1 MLTFFVNYP
10 GNFRFIWF
18 WTKLT
23 LKPWWHMFF
32 LIWKTSKLSNCSW
45 NVIIILTAHHP
56 PPPGHINSTGF
67 LNFYILYK
75 REEPY
80 KKRKVK
86 VLVSLFFLNSGLA
99 IWSLQSHAHTV
110 AHVTTHEN
118 VRWLSWLM
126 RSTTYI
132 SIKHSTGFCRGFV
145 KNSNSNII
153 FCDH

>member
-1 MLTFFVNYP
+1 MNQRKGTNNMLTFFVNYP

-45 NVIIILTAHHP
+45 NVIIILIAHH

-67 LNFYILYK
+67 LSFYILYK
-75 REEPY
+75 REELY

-86 VLVSLFFLNSGLA
+86 VFEFIFSELWSGHLKFPIA
-99 IWSLQSHAHTV
+99 CAHLGTRHHARKRAV
-110 AHVTTHEN
+110 ALMVHEVHN
-118 VRWLSWLM
+118 LHIYKTFYWIL
-126 RSTTYI
+126 
-132 SIKHSTGFCRGFV
+132 
-145 KNSNSNII
+145 
-153 FCDH
+153 